1 MLAFCRALGD
11 FGITLMVAGNIPGMT
26 QTMPLAIYDY
36 VQSNQPGQANAL
48 ALLSI
53 GLVVVL
59 LLALGRLARLR
70 Y

>member
-1 MLAFCRALGD
+1 
-11 FGITLMVAGNIPGMT
+11 
-26 QTMPLAIYDY
+26 MPLAIYDY
-36 VQSNQPGQANAL
+36 VQSNRLGQANVL